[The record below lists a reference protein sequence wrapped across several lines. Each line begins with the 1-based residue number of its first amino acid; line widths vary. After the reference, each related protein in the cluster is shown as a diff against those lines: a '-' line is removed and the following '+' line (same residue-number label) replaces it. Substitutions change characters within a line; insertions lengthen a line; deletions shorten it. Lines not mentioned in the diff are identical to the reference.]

1 MTKVPAKARHEH
13 KAGRPHGRAPRPH
26 IQIDGDVLVPKGE
39 AAQELGI
46 AVRTLT
52 RMKPPS
58 VLVGGISYV
67 AMGKLR
73 QQIAEGLS
81 SKKRRTRR

>member
-1 MTKVPAKARHEH
+1 MLKSTAKAPR
-13 KAGRPHGRAPRPH
+13 KAGRPQGRVPRPH

-39 AAQELGI
+39 AARELGI
-46 AVRTLT
+46 ATRTLT
-52 RMKPPS
+52 RMRPPS

-73 QQIAEGLS
+73 AQIAEGLS
-81 SKKRRTRR
+81 SKKRRGRR